1 MTFRL
6 FLGLVLLVIVSF
18 AAAKAQPSEDLFRQG
33 NELFE
38 AKQYDSAIVVYSAVV
53 NRGLESAP
61 LYFNLGNAYFRDGD
75 LGRAIL
81 YYHKAR
87 KLDPD
92 DDDIAGNLVFAR
104 RFTSVQMEGV
114 KLNPISSLF
123 GSIVEPYQ
131 LNTLAWATSAFFILL
146 FVLLTVRFGFNLR
159 GIIVRTGMTVT
170 LIVVLALGLL
180 TTVKYDNDYR
190 TEMAVVVAD
199 EAVVRTG
206 PSLLSDKELDA
217 VPGLVVEILD
227 ETGDF
232 YNVLFE
238 NKRRGWI
245 EKDLVAVI

>member
-1 MTFRL
+1 MVRL
-6 FLGLVLLVIVSF
+6 LLSILATVLALSCAVG
-18 AAAKAQPSEDLFRQG
+18 AQTAEEYFRQG
-33 NELFE
+33 NDLFE
-38 AKQYDSAIVVYSAVV
+38 AKEYDSAIVVYETVM
-53 NRGLESAP
+53 NLGLESAP
-61 LYFNLGNAYFRDGD
+61 LYFNLGNAYFRAGD

-92 DDDIAGNLVFAR
+92 DPDIIGNLDFAE

-123 GSIVEPYQ
+123 ESIVRPYQ
-131 LNTLAWATSAFFILL
+131 LNTLAWVTSAFFILL
-146 FVLLTVRFGFNLR
+146 FVLLTVRFGFNVR
-159 GIIVRTGMTVT
+159 GILVRSGLTVA
-170 LIVVLALGLL
+170 LVLVIALGLL
-180 TTVKYDNDYR
+180 TTVKYKHDYR
-190 TEMAVVVAD
+190 TEMAVIVAD

-217 VPGLVVEILD
+217 APGLVVEILD
-227 ETGDF
+227 ESGDF

-245 EKDLVAVI
+245 EKNLVAVI